1 MQASKILKNIIENGS
16 NQKNKLYRWI
26 EILGFIIVLVAVLKI
41 LSYVMNPVRLNMPN
55 AVNERDRYVVSALTE
70 EADSMDVVV
79 LGDSESEV
87 LLSPQILW
95 EEEGISSY
103 ICGQPAQRL
112 SEAYFF
118 LKDLLVKQHPKV
130 VIIET
135 NTMVLGTNWKL
146 ESLTYADTLAY
157 HEFPILRYHHGYL
170 EMWGLKDA
178 PAIKAERGFEK
189 REQIAPYSGPEYM
202 VETGDTYRIDFVAGT
217 YIDKIYQ
224 LCKKEDISLVLVSA
238 PSAVNMNYAKHN
250 AIQNWADH
258 NEVDYIDFNTMLDE
272 IELDWQTDSLDGGDH
287 INYNGTV
294 KTTEYIRKYLK
305 ENYELK
311 DHRDD

>member
-1 MQASKILKNIIENGS
+1 MRDSKLLRIIIDNS
-16 NQKNKLYRWI
+16 AKQKNKLYRWI

-41 LSYVMNPVRLNMPN
+41 LSYVMNPIRLNNPG

-70 EADSMDVVV
+70 EKDSMDVVV

-118 LKDLLVKQHPKV
+118 LEDLLVKQHPKV

-189 REQIAPYSGPEYM
+189 RKQIAPYSDPEYM
-202 VETGDTYRIDFVAGT
+202 VETGDTYSIDFVART

-250 AIQNWADH
+250 AIQNWADQ

-272 IELDWQTDSLDGGDH
+272 IKLDWQTDSLDGGDH

-294 KTTEYIRKYLK
+294 KTTGYLKDYLK
-305 ENYELK
+305 ENYDLP
-311 DHRDD
+311 DHRTD